1 MKLTRILQNGNQI
14 APQTVDRAVLVKV
27 SNTVTTT
34 LDKVLLTKVD
44 SVKNT
49 DNTLNIIQEG
59 TEVTIN
65 HLTNV
70 TSNDK
75 PENLLTQ
82 INSSGHIVNLER
94 VKPQNII
101 VNGANY
107 NSYDGNTE
115 SNIEFGD
122 DFQIINKQINLHWGN
137 GTT

>member
-14 APQTVDRAVLVKV
+14 APQTLDKAVLVRV
-27 SNTVTTT
+27 FDTTTT

-49 DNTLNIIQEG
+49 DNTLNITQEG

-70 TSNDK
+70 ASNDK

-122 DFQIINKQINLHWGN
+122 DFQIINKQINLCWGN

>member
-14 APQTVDRAVLVKV
+14 APQTVDKAVLVKV
-27 SNTVTTT
+27 FDTVTT

-49 DNTLNIIQEG
+49 DNSLDIIQEG
-59 TEVTIN
+59 TKVTIN
-65 HLTNV
+65 HLTKV

-75 PENLLTQ
+75 PENLLIQ
-82 INSSGHIVNLER
+82 INSSGHIVKLER

-101 VNGANY
+101 VNGTNY

-122 DFQIINKQINLHWGN
+122 DFQIINKQINLCWGN

>member
-14 APQTVDRAVLVKV
+14 APQTLDKAVLVRV
-27 SNTVTTT
+27 FDTTTT

-65 HLTNV
+65 HSTNV

-82 INSSGHIVNLER
+82 INSSGHIVKLER

-122 DFQIINKQINLHWGN
+122 DFQIINKQINLRWGN

>member
-14 APQTVDRAVLVKV
+14 APQTVDKAVLVRV
-27 SNTVTTT
+27 FDTTTT

-70 TSNDK
+70 ASNDK
-75 PENLLTQ
+75 PENLLIQ
-82 INSSGHIVNLER
+82 INSSGHIVKLER

-101 VNGANY
+101 VNGTNY

-122 DFQIINKQINLHWGN
+122 DFQIINKQINLCWGN
-137 GTT
+137 GIT

>member
-14 APQTVDRAVLVKV
+14 APQTVDKAVLVRV
-27 SNTVTTT
+27 FDTTTT

-49 DNTLNIIQEG
+49 DNTLNIIQKG

-65 HLTNV
+65 HSTNV
-70 TSNDK
+70 TPNDK

-101 VNGANY
+101 VNGTNY

-122 DFQIINKQINLHWGN
+122 DFQIINKQINLCWGN
-137 GTT
+137 GIT

>member
-14 APQTVDRAVLVKV
+14 APQTLDKAVLVRV
-27 SNTVTTT
+27 FDTTTT

-70 TSNDK
+70 TPNDK

-101 VNGANY
+101 VNGTNY

-115 SNIEFGD
+115 SNIKFGD
-122 DFQIINKQINLHWGN
+122 DFQIINKQINLRWGN

>member
-14 APQTVDRAVLVKV
+14 APQTLDKAVLVRV
-27 SNTVTTT
+27 FDTVTT

-49 DNTLNIIQEG
+49 DNTLDIKQEG
-59 TEVTIN
+59 TKVTIN
-65 HLTNV
+65 HLTKV

-75 PENLLTQ
+75 PENLLIQ
-82 INSSGHIVNLER
+82 INSSGHIVKLER

-101 VNGANY
+101 VNGTNY

>member
-14 APQTVDRAVLVKV
+14 APQTVDKAVLVRV
-27 SNTVTTT
+27 FDTTTT

-70 TSNDK
+70 TSNNK

-122 DFQIINKQINLHWGN
+122 DFQIINKQINLCWGN

>member
-14 APQTVDRAVLVKV
+14 APQTLDKAVLVRV
-27 SNTVTTT
+27 FDTTTT

-49 DNTLNIIQEG
+49 DNTLDIKQEG

-70 TSNDK
+70 TPNDK

-82 INSSGHIVNLER
+82 INSSGHIVSLER

-101 VNGANY
+101 VNGAKY

-122 DFQIINKQINLHWGN
+122 DFQIINKQINLCWGN

>member
-14 APQTVDRAVLVKV
+14 APQTVDKAVLVRV
-27 SNTVTTT
+27 FDTTTT

-70 TSNDK
+70 ASNDK

-101 VNGANY
+101 VNGTNY

-122 DFQIINKQINLHWGN
+122 DFQIINKQINLCWGN

>member
-14 APQTVDRAVLVKV
+14 APQTLDKAVLVRV
-27 SNTVTTT
+27 FDTTTT

-49 DNTLNIIQEG
+49 DNTLNIKQEG

-82 INSSGHIVNLER
+82 INSSGHIVKLER

-101 VNGANY
+101 VNGAKY
-107 NSYDGNTE
+107 NSYDGNTV

-122 DFQIINKQINLHWGN
+122 DFQIINKQINLCWGN

>member
-14 APQTVDRAVLVKV
+14 APQTVDKAVLVRV
-27 SNTVTTT
+27 FDTTTT

-44 SVKNT
+44 SVENT
-49 DNTLNIIQEG
+49 DNTLDIKQEG
-59 TEVTIN
+59 TKVTIN

-70 TSNDK
+70 TPNNK
-75 PENLLTQ
+75 PENLLIQ

-107 NSYDGNTE
+107 NSYDGNTK

-122 DFQIINKQINLHWGN
+122 DFQIINKQINLCWGN

>member
-1 MKLTRILQNGNQI
+1 MKLTRILQDGNQI
-14 APQTVDRAVLVKV
+14 APQTVDKAVLVKV
-27 SNTVTTT
+27 FNTVTT

-49 DNTLNIIQEG
+49 DNTLDIKQEG
-59 TEVTIN
+59 TKVTIN

-70 TSNDK
+70 TPNNK

-101 VNGANY
+101 VNGAKY

>member
-14 APQTVDRAVLVKV
+14 APQTLDKAVLVRV
-27 SNTVTTT
+27 FDTTTT

-101 VNGANY
+101 VNGTNY

-122 DFQIINKQINLHWGN
+122 DFQIINKQINLCWGN

>member
-14 APQTVDRAVLVKV
+14 APQTLDKAVLVRV
-27 SNTVTTT
+27 FDTVTT

-65 HLTNV
+65 HSTNV
-70 TSNDK
+70 ISNDK

-101 VNGANY
+101 VNGTNY

-122 DFQIINKQINLHWGN
+122 DFQIINKQINLRWGN

>member
-14 APQTVDRAVLVKV
+14 APQTLDKAVLVRV
-27 SNTVTTT
+27 FDTTTT

-65 HLTNV
+65 HSTNV

-82 INSSGHIVNLER
+82 IDSSGHIVNLER

-122 DFQIINKQINLHWGN
+122 DFQIINKQINLCWGN

>member
-14 APQTVDRAVLVKV
+14 APQTLDKAVLVKV
-27 SNTVTTT
+27 FDTVTT

-49 DNTLNIIQEG
+49 DSTLDIKQEG
-59 TEVTIN
+59 TKVTIN

-70 TSNDK
+70 ASNDK

-82 INSSGHIVNLER
+82 INSSGHIVKLER

-122 DFQIINKQINLHWGN
+122 DFQIINKQINLCWGN
-137 GTT
+137 GIT

>member
-1 MKLTRILQNGNQI
+1 MKLTRILQDGNQI
-14 APQTVDRAVLVKV
+14 APQTVDKAVLVKV
-27 SNTVTTT
+27 FNTVTT

-49 DNTLNIIQEG
+49 DNTLDIKQEG
-59 TEVTIN
+59 TKVTIN

-101 VNGANY
+101 VNGSNY
-107 NSYDGNTE
+107 NSYDGNTV

-122 DFQIINKQINLHWGN
+122 DFQIINKQINLCWGN

>member
-14 APQTVDRAVLVKV
+14 APQTLDKAVLVRV
-27 SNTVTTT
+27 FDTTTT

-65 HLTNV
+65 HSTNV

-82 INSSGHIVNLER
+82 INSSGHIVSLER

-101 VNGANY
+101 VNGTNY

-122 DFQIINKQINLHWGN
+122 DFQIINKQINLCWGN

>member
-14 APQTVDRAVLVKV
+14 APQTLDKAVLVRV
-27 SNTVTTT
+27 FDTTTT

-65 HLTNV
+65 HSTNV
-70 TSNDK
+70 ASNDK

-122 DFQIINKQINLHWGN
+122 DFQIINKQINLRWGN

>member
-14 APQTVDRAVLVKV
+14 APQTLDKAVLVRV
-27 SNTVTTT
+27 FDTTTT

-70 TSNDK
+70 ASNDK

-82 INSSGHIVNLER
+82 INSSGHIVKLER

-122 DFQIINKQINLHWGN
+122 DFQIINKQINLCWGN

>member
-14 APQTVDRAVLVKV
+14 APQTLDKAVLVRV
-27 SNTVTTT
+27 FDTTTT

-65 HLTNV
+65 HSTNV
-70 TSNDK
+70 ASNDK

-101 VNGANY
+101 VNGTNY

-122 DFQIINKQINLHWGN
+122 DFQIINKQINLCWGN
-137 GTT
+137 GIT

>member
-14 APQTVDRAVLVKV
+14 APQTVDKAVLVRV
-27 SNTVTTT
+27 FDTTTT

-49 DNTLNIIQEG
+49 DNTLDIIQEG
-59 TEVTIN
+59 TKVTIN
-65 HLTNV
+65 HLTKV

-75 PENLLTQ
+75 PENLLIQ

-101 VNGANY
+101 VNGVDY

-122 DFQIINKQINLHWGN
+122 DFQIINKQINLCWGN

>member
-14 APQTVDRAVLVKV
+14 APQTLDKAVLVKV
-27 SNTVTTT
+27 FDTVTT

-49 DNTLNIIQEG
+49 DNSLDIIQEG
-59 TEVTIN
+59 TKVTIN
-65 HLTNV
+65 HLIKV
-70 TSNDK
+70 TPNDK
-75 PENLLTQ
+75 PENLLIQ
-82 INSSGHIVNLER
+82 INSSGHIVKLER

-101 VNGANY
+101 VNGTNY

-122 DFQIINKQINLHWGN
+122 DFQITNKQINLHWGN

>member
-14 APQTVDRAVLVKV
+14 APQTLDKAVLVRV
-27 SNTVTTT
+27 FDTVTT

-70 TSNDK
+70 TPNDK

-82 INSSGHIVNLER
+82 INSSGHIVKLER

-101 VNGANY
+101 VNGATY

>member
-14 APQTVDRAVLVKV
+14 APQTVDKAVLVKV
-27 SNTVTTT
+27 FNTVTT

-49 DNTLNIIQEG
+49 DNTLDIKQEG
-59 TEVTIN
+59 TKVTIN
-65 HLTNV
+65 HLTKI
-70 TSNDK
+70 TPNDK

-82 INSSGHIVNLER
+82 INSSGHIVKLER

-101 VNGANY
+101 VNGAKY
-107 NSYDGNTE
+107 NSYDGNAE

-122 DFQIINKQINLHWGN
+122 DFQIINKQINLCWGN

>member
-14 APQTVDRAVLVKV
+14 APQTLDKAVLVRV
-27 SNTVTTT
+27 FDTTTT

-65 HLTNV
+65 HSTNV

-82 INSSGHIVNLER
+82 INSSGHIVKLER

-101 VNGANY
+101 VNGTNY

-122 DFQIINKQINLHWGN
+122 DFQIINKQINLCWGN
-137 GTT
+137 GIT

>member
-14 APQTVDRAVLVKV
+14 APQTVDKAVLVRV
-27 SNTVTTT
+27 FNTTTT

-59 TEVTIN
+59 TKVTIN
-65 HLTNV
+65 HSTNV

-101 VNGANY
+101 VNGAKY

-122 DFQIINKQINLHWGN
+122 DFQIINKQINLRWGN

>member
-14 APQTVDRAVLVKV
+14 APQTLDKAVLVRV
-27 SNTVTTT
+27 FDTTTT

-49 DNTLNIIQEG
+49 DNTLNIKQEG

-82 INSSGHIVNLER
+82 INSSGHIVKLER

-101 VNGANY
+101 VNGTNY

-122 DFQIINKQINLHWGN
+122 DFQIINKQINLCWGN

>member
-14 APQTVDRAVLVKV
+14 APQTLDKAVLVRV
-27 SNTVTTT
+27 FDTTTT

-49 DNTLNIIQEG
+49 DNTLNIKQEG

-70 TSNDK
+70 TPNDK

-122 DFQIINKQINLHWGN
+122 DFQIINKQINLRWGN
-137 GTT
+137 GIT

>member
-14 APQTVDRAVLVKV
+14 APQTVDKAVLVRV
-27 SNTVTTT
+27 FDTTTT

-49 DNTLNIIQEG
+49 DNTLNIKQEG

-65 HLTNV
+65 HLTKV

-122 DFQIINKQINLHWGN
+122 DFQIINKQINLCWGN

>member
-14 APQTVDRAVLVKV
+14 APQTLDKAVLVRV
-27 SNTVTTT
+27 FDTTTT

-49 DNTLNIIQEG
+49 DNTLNIKQEG

-70 TSNDK
+70 TSNNK

-82 INSSGHIVNLER
+82 INSSGHIVSLER

-122 DFQIINKQINLHWGN
+122 DFQIINKQINLCWGN
-137 GTT
+137 GIT

>member
-14 APQTVDRAVLVKV
+14 APQTLDKAVLVRV
-27 SNTVTTT
+27 FDTTTT

-59 TEVTIN
+59 TKVTIN

-70 TSNDK
+70 TPNDK

-122 DFQIINKQINLHWGN
+122 DFQIINKQINLCWGN
-137 GTT
+137 GIT

>member
-14 APQTVDRAVLVKV
+14 APQTLDKAVLVKV
-27 SNTVTTT
+27 FDTVTT

-49 DNTLNIIQEG
+49 DNSLDIIQEG
-59 TEVTIN
+59 TKVTIN

-70 TSNDK
+70 TPNDK

-101 VNGANY
+101 VNGTNY

-122 DFQIINKQINLHWGN
+122 DFQIINKQINLCWGN

>member
-14 APQTVDRAVLVKV
+14 APQTLDKAVLVRV
-27 SNTVTTT
+27 FDTTTT

-49 DNTLNIIQEG
+49 DNTLNIKQEG

-65 HLTNV
+65 HSTNV
-70 TSNDK
+70 TPNDK

-82 INSSGHIVNLER
+82 INSSGHIVSLER

-122 DFQIINKQINLHWGN
+122 DFQIINKQINLRWGN

>member
-14 APQTVDRAVLVKV
+14 APQTLDKAVLVRV
-27 SNTVTTT
+27 FDTTTT
-34 LDKVLLTKVD
+34 LDKVLLTKID

-59 TEVTIN
+59 TKVTIN

-101 VNGANY
+101 VNGTNY

-122 DFQIINKQINLHWGN
+122 DFQIINKQINLRWGN

>member
-14 APQTVDRAVLVKV
+14 APQTLDKAVLVRV
-27 SNTVTTT
+27 FDTTTT

-70 TSNDK
+70 TPNDK

-122 DFQIINKQINLHWGN
+122 DFQIINKQINLRWGN

>member
-1 MKLTRILQNGNQI
+1 MKLTRILQDGNQI
-14 APQTVDRAVLVKV
+14 APQTVDKAVLVKV
-27 SNTVTTT
+27 FNTVTT

-44 SVKNT
+44 TVKNT
-49 DNTLNIIQEG
+49 DNTLDIKQEG
-59 TEVTIN
+59 TKVTIN

-70 TSNDK
+70 TPNNK
-75 PENLLTQ
+75 PENLLIQ

-101 VNGANY
+101 VNGSNY
-107 NSYDGNTE
+107 NSYDGNTV

-122 DFQIINKQINLHWGN
+122 DFQIINKQINLCWGN